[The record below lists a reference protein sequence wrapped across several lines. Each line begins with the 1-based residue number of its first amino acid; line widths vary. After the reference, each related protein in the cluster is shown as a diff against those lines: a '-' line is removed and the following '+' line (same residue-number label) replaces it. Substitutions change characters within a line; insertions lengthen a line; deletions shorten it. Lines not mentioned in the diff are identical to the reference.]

1 MEAESSQ
8 EKEGVSSQEREV
20 ESSVVKDDGNSHGS
34 ELLNEQASQNEQ
46 VGENELLSYAAHF
59 DQAPAENGQKTEIA
73 EQGNNENSSEN
84 IEDIPLNRQP
94 VVLPGG
100 IVMPPPR
107 VETINT
113 SWKTQ
118 HLSHEMLNEYCRK
131 LFKFKT
137 VNIMHFK

>member
-1 MEAESSQ
+1 MLLEEAALIKEEILEGSATKCPFSNGTTIKED
-8 EKEGVSSQEREV
+8 EKPSTIDD
-20 ESSVVKDDGNSHGS
+20 KD
-34 ELLNEQASQNEQ
+34 
-46 VGENELLSYAAHF
+46 
-59 DQAPAENGQKTEIA
+59 K
-73 EQGNNENSSEN
+73 ENSASATTD
-84 IEDIPLNRQP
+84 DIPLNRQP

-118 HLSHEMLNEYCRK
+118 HLTADQINDYCKK
-131 LFKFKT
+131 LFIFKT